1 MWVYTYQLIKPKVK
15 LDEEIS
21 IPDGPNI
28 GQKLSLQF
36 PLMKKAQITYQLRE
50 S

>member
-28 GQKLSLQF
+28 QF
-36 PLMKKAQITYQLRE
+36 PLMKKAQIAYQIRE